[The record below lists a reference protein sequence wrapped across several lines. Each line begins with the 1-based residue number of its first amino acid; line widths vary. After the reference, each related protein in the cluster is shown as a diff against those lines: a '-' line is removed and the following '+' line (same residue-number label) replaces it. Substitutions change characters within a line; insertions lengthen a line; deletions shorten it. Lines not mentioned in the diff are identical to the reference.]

1 MLVVGLVGWLLDW
14 LVGWLVDWLLGWH
27 AGCWVDMFVG
37 GLVVY

>member
-37 GLVVY
+37 GLVDY